1 MRKQTFGFVATLLLG
16 ANVLLPVFAQ
26 AESLNEL
33 DKKESAI
40 ARQSDKIS
48 GELQI
53 ALNDVNEKYQEV
65 NDIRTKI
72 SENEA
77 VLEKTKTDIVETEKK
92 IEQRKEAIAE
102 RMKTAQV
109 NGMTDRSINALLE
122 SKDLGEF
129 LNRAFAMS
137 VIQNAEK
144 TKVASLGEA
153 KDKLTEL
160 KATQEKTQA
169 QLKQNSQSLEAET
182 TKLDEKMANLKQ
194 ELADNK
200 TSLEK
205 ISQDKE
211 VEKARQ
217 AAEKAQAEKAEK
229 EEINEIHL
237 RDKDSLYENDDD
249 TSVVTMYLTVSK
261 GNSSENTYHTWKEI
275 NSYSVYDYEDMGVER
290 YQVAGLL
297 QVGDEN
303 GPTQGEVGYGESV
316 PNATVQIRGQTSSQN
331 AQKNYKI
338 ELKKNKGTWRG
349 QRTINLNKH
358 MTEGMRF
365 RNKLAYDLIRGIPQ
379 MVGLR
384 TQFVHLY
391 VKDNTEESG
400 VKFEDYGIYTQVEQ
414 LNKTALKSHGLDSNG
429 QLYKINSFE
438 FYRYEDI
445 IKKEDDAGYDKT
457 AFEKMLEIKGDS
469 DHTKLIDML
478 TDLNDYSIGIEDVL
492 KEHFDEENIVYW
504 MAFQI
509 LMGNVDTQNRN
520 VYLYSP
526 LNSDIWYF
534 IAWDNDGC
542 LMRPEYELRNFSD
555 QNSWE
560 KGISNYW
567 GNILFQRCLK
577 SRSFREKLNDAILDL
592 REYLNKDM
600 LTSKIESYKN
610 VLKPYLYLMPD
621 AEYEPLTSE
630 QYDQIAASLPDE
642 IEKNYQ
648 LYLESLETPMPF
660 YIGVPTIDGD
670 KLKFN
675 WDVSYD
681 LDAEDITY
689 SVEVARDY
697 LFQDVIYQ
705 NTTLTVPEAE
715 MDLPNAGQYFVRVR
729 ATNTSG
735 KTQDAFDYYVTDEGK
750 HYGMKCFYITEDN
763 TVEEDIY
770 EEG

>member
-1 MRKQTFGFVATLLLG
+1 MVIYKFCIKLTGNKEDGEDLYQQTFLKAIELKHRIDKNNNPRSFLVSVAIKTWKNSVRKNNRRMLIIPSV
-16 ANVLLPVFAQ
+16 NM
-26 AESLNEL
+26 
-33 DKKESAI
+33 
-40 ARQSDKIS
+40 
-48 GELQI
+48 
-53 ALNDVNEKYQEV
+53 NDYEV
-65 NDIRTKI
+65 IDVKD
-72 SENEA
+72 
-77 VLEKTKTDIVETEKK
+77 TKTDTE
-92 IEQRKEAIAE
+92 
-102 RMKTAQV
+102 
-109 NGMTDRSINALLE
+109 
-122 SKDLGEF
+122 
-129 LNRAFAMS
+129 
-137 VIQNAEK
+137 
-144 TKVASLGEA
+144 
-153 KDKLTEL
+153 
-160 KATQEKTQA
+160 
-169 QLKQNSQSLEAET
+169 
-182 TKLDEKMANLKQ
+182 
-194 ELADNK
+194 
-200 TSLEK
+200 
-205 ISQDKE
+205 
-211 VEKARQ
+211 
-217 AAEKAQAEKAEK
+217 
-229 EEINEIHL
+229 
-237 RDKDSLYENDDD
+237 
-249 TSVVTMYLTVSK
+249 
-261 GNSSENTYHTWKEI
+261 
-275 NSYSVYDYEDMGVER
+275 
-290 YQVAGLL
+290 
-297 QVGDEN
+297 
-303 GPTQGEVGYGESV
+303 
-316 PNATVQIRGQTSSQN
+316 
-331 AQKNYKI
+331 
-338 ELKKNKGTWRG
+338 
-349 QRTINLNKH
+349 
-358 MTEGMRF
+358 
-365 RNKLAYDLIRGIPQ
+365 
-379 MVGLR
+379 
-384 TQFVHLY
+384 
-391 VKDNTEESG
+391 
-400 VKFEDYGIYTQVEQ
+400 
-414 LNKTALKSHGLDSNG
+414 
-429 QLYKINSFE
+429 
-438 FYRYEDI
+438 EDI

-697 LFQDVIYQ
+697 LFRDVIYQ
-705 NTTLTVPEAE
+705 NTTLIVPEAE
-715 MDLPNAGQYFVRVR
+715 MDLPEAGQYFVRVR

-750 HYGMKCFYITEDN
+750 YYGMRCFYITEDS
-763 TVEEDIY
+763 TVEEDDY